1 MTQNY
6 SETGLMEFQRR
17 FRTEAAC
24 RKHLFKLRW
33 PEGFQCPRCGHGEY
47 FNLPKRKLFQC
58 KSCGH
63 QTSVTAGT
71 VMHRTRTPLRKW
83 FWAIYLAASDKRGLS
98 ALQLSKK
105 LGVSYYVAWT
115 MLHKIRRAMAD
126 RNDLYQLR
134 GIIEIDESFYGGKP
148 GGGGK
153 RGRGT
158 SKAPVMIEASTF
170 DDGKGG
176 RGLGF
181 ARMRVIGKAD
191 AATIVGVAGKD
202 VERGQ
207 KIVTDGWAAYGAV
220 KALGHE
226 HAPEVAAKRSGIS
239 GEAPGLKWVHILASN
254 SKAFLRGTFHGVG
267 RKHLQSYLDEFCYR
281 FNRRRWEGQLFD
293 RLVLACASS
302 NGVTYSELT
311 A

>member
-1 MTQNY
+1 MDKKY
-6 SETGLMEFQRR
+6 GVMGLMEFQRR

-33 PEGFQCPRCGHGEY
+33 PDGFRCPRCGHDEC
-47 FNLPKRKLFQC
+47 FDLPHRKLHQC

-83 FWAIYLAASDKRGLS
+83 FWAIFLAAGDKRGLS

-115 MLHKIRRAMAD
+115 MLHKVRQAMAD
-126 RNDLYQLR
+126 RNQRYQLR
-134 GIIEIDESFYGGKP
+134 GVIEIDESFYGGKKE
-148 GGGGK
+148 GGDK

-170 DDGKGG
+170 EGGKGG
-176 RGLGF
+176 RSLGF
-181 ARMRVIGKAD
+181 ARMRVVERVDG
-191 AATIVGVAGKD
+191 ATVAGVIGED
-202 VERGQ
+202 IAAGQ
-207 KIVTDGWAAYGAV
+207 KIVTDGWASYNAV
-220 KALGHE
+220 QRLGHE
-226 HAPEVAAKRSGIS
+226 HVREVSGKGANAALSWI
-239 GEAPGLKWVHILASN
+239 HILASN
-254 SKAFLRGTFHGVG
+254 SKAFLLGTFHGVG

-281 FNRRRWEGQLFD
+281 FNRRRWEGELFD
-293 RLVLACASS
+293 RLITACANSS
-302 NGVTYSELT
+302 GVTYSELT